1 MERRIRR
8 MVSLPLLLA
17 LLIYLLLIVIL
28 INVSKP
34 DKKTLKVVALAFL
47 LLMAFPRQLGIFSLI
62 LAVLLA
68 EAFLDH

>member
-1 MERRIRR
+1 

-34 DKKTLKVVALAFL
+34 DKKTLKVVVLAFL
-47 LLMAFPRQLGIFSLI
+47 LLMAFPQLLELGIFSLI
-62 LAVLLA
+62 FVVLLA